1 MQGVVVKYNHKKG
14 YGFIRTEEEMEDIFV
29 HHSAILNAHH
39 LEVGQAVE
47 FEIKTTAKGL
57 AAKNLKAGAKQHSPY
72 LIFGVISVIMIGAIF
87 SYLYTQI
94 NPLFA
99 YLIAINISTFLLYG
113 YDKLIA
119 PTKLL
124 RIPEWNLHAIA
135 LLGGSPAGLLAQKFF
150 RHKSIKSSFQLIYW
164 IIVLLQVGL
173 IFWLRD

>member
-1 MQGVVVKYNHKKG
+1 MRGIVVKYNQQKG
-14 YGFIRTEEEMEDIFV
+14 YGFIRVEDKMEDIFV
-29 HHSAILNAHH
+29 HHSAIINAPH

-57 AAKNLKAGAKQHSPY
+57 SAKNLKAGAKQHSPY
-72 LIFGVISVIMIGAIF
+72 LIFGVISVIMVGAIF

-99 YLIAINISTFLLYG
+99 YLIAINASTFLLYG

-124 RIPEWNLHAIA
+124 RIPEWNLHGVA
-135 LLGGSPAGLLAQKFF
+135 LLGGSPAGLLAQQFF
-150 RHKSIKSSFQLIYW
+150 RHKSIKGSFQLVYW
-164 IIVLLQVGL
+164 LIVLLQGGL
-173 IFWLRD
+173 IFWLPA